1 MSSNAKS
8 APAAD
13 TTLRTFVE
21 PLRPKGR
28 PNQREITVSQL
39 MIGESTSRSTV
50 IKEGVSG

>member
-1 MSSNAKS
+1 VSSNAKS

-28 PNQREITVSQL
+28 PDQREITVSQSI
-39 MIGESTSRSTV
+39 IGEGTSCSTV
-50 IKEGVSG
+50 IKEGVSS